1 MSFLG
6 NTPTSQSF
14 TSTTERFNG
23 DGSTTTFTMSRAVFT
38 AGDIEV
44 IVNNVQQDPFD
55 AYTVNG
61 TTTLTFTGA
70 PSVGTGNILVPYR
83 NYIVSVVV
91 PAQGTVTNSTLAA
104 GSVTGDKIGLTAI
117 TGNLIAAA
125 AITGDK
131 IGLTAIT
138 GNLIA
143 AAAVTGDKIGL
154 TAINANNIVAAAI
167 TGDKIASTATLGN
180 LNVSGAATFLNSTL
194 ESANITTAMSATL
207 NINIAQPYVVFT
219 ANSSANST
227 VNFTGLAGVPVG
239 NSATFI
245 VVVPNSSTAYYINTY
260 QVDGSGVTV
269 KWAGGVPTGG
279 TSANTDVYSFVVIKT
294 AATPTYNILAQVAS
308 YF

>member
-1 MSFLG
+1 MSYLG
-6 NTPTSQSF
+6 NTPSTQSF
-14 TSTTERFNG
+14 TSLTEAFSG
-23 DGSTTTFTMSRAVFT
+23 DGSTTTFTLARIVYQT
-38 AGDIEV
+38 RDIEV
-44 IVNNVQQDPFD
+44 LVNNVQQDPFTS
-55 AYTVNG
+55 YTVNG
-61 TTTLTFTGA
+61 TTTLTFTEA
-70 PSVGTGNILVPYR
+70 PSSGSGNILVSYR
-83 NYIVSVVV
+83 NNLVSVVV
-91 PAQGTVTNSTLAA
+91 PAD
-104 GSVTGDKIGLTAI
+104 GSVTAASISGTITGDKIGLTAI
-117 TGNLIAAA
+117 NANNIVAA

-138 GNLIA
+138 SNLIA
-143 AAAVTGDKIGL
+143 SAAVTGDKIGL

-180 LNVSGAATFLNSTL
+180 LNVSGVTTFLSSTL

-207 NINIAQPYVVFT
+207 DINIAQPYVVFT

-245 VVVPNSSTAYYINTY
+245 VVVPNSSTAKYISTY
-260 QVDGSGVTV
+260 QVDGSGTTV
-269 KWAGGVPTGG
+269 KWAGGAPIGG